1 MRVLDAQYILSNYR
15 DYLTEHVARK
25 YLFLIEVFNVLA
37 YAGKK
42 ISFPFSFH
50 NNSNRR
56 SRCFSPPYRP
66 DCMDVLDFDRIHSL
80 LHARLAKSMA
90 NK

>member
-15 DYLTEHVARK
+15 HYLTEHVARK

-37 YAGKK
+37 YAGKET
-42 ISFPFSFH
+42 SFPFLFQ
-50 NNSNRR
+50 NNCKHR
-56 SRCFSPPYRP
+56 SRCFSSPYRP
-66 DCMDVLDFDRIHSL
+66 NCMDVLDFDRIHSL